1 MSTLCI
7 ALNQGTQVQRAKNL
21 SEAQTITD
29 ASVIKCPR
37 SLSAAFLLG
46 HLGRMKDSSFVSRID
61 TLLQISVPTKTAIVM
76 GFHSVTLL
84 INMVLKCQGHF
95 FGRMNT
101 SNIFAE

>member
-1 MSTLCI
+1 MTGCI

-37 SLSAAFLLG
+37 SLSAAVLLG
-46 HLGRMKDSSFVSRID
+46 QLGRMKDSSFVSRID
-61 TLLQISVPTKTAIVM
+61 TLLQISVPTKTAIV